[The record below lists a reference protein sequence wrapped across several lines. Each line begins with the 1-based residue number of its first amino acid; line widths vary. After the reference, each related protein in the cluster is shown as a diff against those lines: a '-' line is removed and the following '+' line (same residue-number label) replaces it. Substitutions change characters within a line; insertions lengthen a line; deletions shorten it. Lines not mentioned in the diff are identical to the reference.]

1 MGAAAAAGAVAGG
14 SAGAEVIEAKD
25 NWNYSR
31 SLLFTLAIPYYHFGL
46 RTSMPVSKTDTIG
59 VHVVNGW
66 NSVTKNNGGATICL
80 MNSYVKPK
88 YTWNANFI
96 TGPENAN
103 TTHGF
108 RNLFDSTLL
117 LTPNSK
123 LSAYINYDYGQNRD
137 GTYTISTSE
146 GPITEGDKDLI
157 HWQGIAVAARGQVTG
172 KSALAGRYEYFK
184 DYNGWATGI
193 TQNLQELT
201 ATYEYKWLEGLLTR
215 VEYRGDFSDRPY
227 FTKNDITF
235 SKKSQQT
242 LTVAFI
248 AFFGPKR

>member
-1 MGAAAAAGAVAGG
+1 M
-14 SAGAEVIEAKD
+14 
-25 NWNYSR
+25 
-31 SLLFTLAIPYYHFGL
+31 
-46 RTSMPVSKTDTIG
+46 
-59 VHVVNGW
+59 
-66 NSVTKNNGGATICL
+66 
-80 MNSYVKPK
+80 
-88 YTWNANFI
+88 
-96 TGPENAN
+96 
-103 TTHGF
+103 
-108 RNLFDSTLL
+108 
-117 LTPNSK
+117 
-123 LSAYINYDYGQNRD
+123 
-137 GTYTISTSE
+137 
-146 GPITEGDKDLI
+146 
-157 HWQGIAVAARGQVTG
+157 
-172 KSALAGRYEYFK
+172 AGRYEYFK